1 MTIPRH
7 PFILLA
13 LLVGLGGI
21 GFPGSHAGELPQA
34 LRALAQ
40 PLRQADDLTPLL
52 DAVGD
57 ARWVLLGE
65 ASHGTREFYTWR
77 DALSRR
83 LIEEQGFSFIAVE
96 GDWSALIPLDRYVRH
111 HPDAPASAR
120 EALLQIQRWPLWM
133 WANTEMA
140 ALGEWLREFN
150 RARAPDERVG
160 IHGIDVYGL
169 WDSLDAVLAFYQTQL
184 PEPAAA
190 EVRQLYQ
197 PLQAFQGDNIAYA
210 RHVHGTGRSARAEV
224 ARVAEKL
231 TARYQAADP
240 EQRRVL
246 FEPYQHAKVVEY
258 GERHLRGMAQAGP
271 ASWNARAQHFKRTVA
286 RLLEHYGPDNRGIVW
301 AHNTHIGDARATD
314 MARTGQVN
322 IGQLAR
328 ERHGADTVFAV
339 GFGTATGTVLAARR
353 WEGRREIMAT
363 PEPRPDSLEAA
374 LLAAGDGDRFLILDR
389 ESPAVELLREPIPH
403 RAIGV
408 IFIPER
414 ERLSNYVPTRLT
426 ERYDAFVFLPRTRAL
441 DPLHEE

>member
-1 MTIPRH
+1 MTTPRTL
-7 PFILLA
+7 IALLA
-13 LLVGLGGI
+13 LLVGPGGI
-21 GFPGSHAGELPQA
+21 WLPGSHAAELQQT

-40 PLRQADDLTPLL
+40 PLRQADDLAPLIE
-52 DAVGD
+52 AVGD

-65 ASHGTREFYTWR
+65 SSHGTREFYTWR

-83 LIEEQGFSFIAVE
+83 LIEERGFSFIAVE

-111 HPDAPASAR
+111 NPDAPASAR

-133 WANTEMA
+133 WANAEMA
-140 ALGEWLREFN
+140 ALGEWLRELN
-150 RARAPDERVG
+150 RERAPEDRVG

-184 PEPAAA
+184 PEPVAA

-197 PLQAFQGDNIAYA
+197 SLQTFQGDNIAYA
-210 RHVHGTGRSARAEV
+210 RHVHGTGRSAQAEV

-231 TARYQAADP
+231 ATRYQAADP
-240 EQRRVL
+240 EQRHVL

-286 RLLEHYGPDNRGIVW
+286 RLLDHYGPDSRGIVW

-314 MARTGQVN
+314 MARAGQVN

-328 ERHGADTVFAV
+328 ERYGADAVFAV

-353 WEGRREIMAT
+353 WEGRRETMET

-374 LLAAGDGDRFLILDR
+374 LLAAGDGDRFLILDG
-389 ESPAVELLREPIPH
+389 ESPVIEPLRAPIPH

-414 ERLSNYVPTRLT
+414 EKLSNYVSTRLA
-426 ERYDAFVFLPRTRAL
+426 ERYDAFVFLPHTRAL

>member
-1 MTIPRH
+1 MA
-7 PFILLA
+7 LLA

-21 GFPGSHAGELPQA
+21 WLAGSHAAELQQT

-40 PLRQADDLTPLL
+40 PLKQADDLNPLL
-52 DAVGD
+52 EAVGD

-65 ASHGTREFYTWR
+65 SSHGTREFYTWR

-83 LIEEQGFSFIAVE
+83 LIEERGFSFIAVE

-111 HPDAPASAR
+111 DPDAPVSAR

-133 WANTEMA
+133 WANAEMA
-140 ALGEWLREFN
+140 ALGEWLRELN
-150 RARAPDERVG
+150 RERAPEDRVG

-169 WDSLDAVLAFYQTQL
+169 WESLDAVLAFSRTHL
-184 PEPAAA
+184 PEAAA
-190 EVRQLYQ
+190 EEVNRLYQ
-197 PLQAFQGDNIAYA
+197 SLRVFQGDNIAYA

-224 ARVAEKL
+224 TRVAEKL
-231 TARYQAADP
+231 AARYQAAAA
-240 EQRRVL
+240 EQRRIL
-246 FEPYQHAKVVEY
+246 FEPYQHAKVVQY
-258 GERHLRGMAQAGP
+258 GEQHLSGMTQTGP

-286 RLLEHYGPDNRGIVW
+286 RLLDHYGPDSRGIVW

-314 MARTGQVN
+314 MARAGQVN

-328 ERHGADTVFAV
+328 ERHGSDAVFAV

-353 WEGRREIMAT
+353 WEGRRETMEI

-374 LLAAGDGDRFLILDR
+374 LLAAGNDDRFLILDR
-389 ESPAVELLREPIPH
+389 ESPTIEPLRATIPH

-408 IFIPER
+408 IFMPDR
-414 ERLSNYVPTRLT
+414 ERLANYVPSQIA

-441 DPLHEE
+441 APLHEE